1 MPYCVR
7 LTGRWSNDHTISVAT
22 NGVRALEALSD
33 PTRRAIFEALPQAP
47 RSVGEL
53 AATVGVSSSAV
64 SQHLRVLREARLV
77 GMRPDGNRRLYH
89 LDPRGLGAA
98 RDYLEQFWPSAIAAY
113 SAALSAARID
123 DVDRTGDAGPQPT
136 RR

>member
-1 MPYCVR
+1 M
-7 LTGRWSNDHTISVAT
+7 AT

-53 AATVGVSSSAV
+53 AALTGVTSSAV

-77 GMRPDGNRRLYH
+77 LMRPEGTRRLYS
-89 LDPRGLGAA
+89 LDPRGLSDA
-98 RDYLEQFWPSAIAAY
+98 RDYLDQFWPSALAAY
-113 SAALSAARID
+113 SAALQSA
-123 DVDRTGDAGPQPT
+123 RTTP
-136 RR
+136 